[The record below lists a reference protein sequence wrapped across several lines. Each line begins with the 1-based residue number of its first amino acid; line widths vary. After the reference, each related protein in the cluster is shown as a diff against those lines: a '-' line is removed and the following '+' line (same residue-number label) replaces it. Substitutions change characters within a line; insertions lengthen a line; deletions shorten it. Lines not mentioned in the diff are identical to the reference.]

1 MEALSLLETLDL
13 DPAVRRALAAGIQSD
28 LNRLEQRL
36 QHDRFIIEKLKLELA
51 YLRRLRFGQK
61 SEGLK
66 GEQQDIFNDGLAE
79 DLGHI
84 SAQIDTLNSDPEE
97 TKTRKA
103 RARAGRQPLPDHLPR
118 IDHLHDLG
126 SCACGQ
132 CGQDLVKIGED
143 ITEQLDVE
151 PAKFTVHRHIR
162 PQYACRHC
170 ETVTAAPVDPALIDG
185 GMATPGLLAWI
196 MVSKFADHLPL
207 YRIEQI
213 ASRSGVPLA
222 QSTLGDWV
230 GRTGFHLTPLWE
242 ALKTRLL
249 SQSTIHADETPVHQ
263 LAPGKGKTHKSYL
276 WAYRSN
282 TLDQVPPIIVFD
294 YQTSRHGRHARN
306 FLGEWRGS
314 LCVDDYAG
322 YDKLFKT
329 DTDGAIPCI
338 EVGCMAHAR
347 RKFFDLH
354 VANESPMAAEAL
366 RYIQRLY
373 DVEADGKRM
382 SIQDRQALRLARSVP
397 LLESLHQFLK
407 NSRTKAADNG
417 ASAKAI
423 DYSLKRW
430 EALSR
435 YALTGNLPIDNNPVE
450 RSIRPVAIGKKN
462 WLFVGSERSGQRTAI
477 LQSLIGTAKLN
488 GIDPHAWLKNTLE
501 CIPVWPNQ
509 RIDDLLPIQGWEPR
523 QITSDPA
530 ASH

>member
-1 MEALSLLETLDL
+1 MEALSLLETLDI
-13 DPAVRRALAAGIQSD
+13 DPAVRRALVAGIQSD
-28 LNRLEQRL
+28 LDRLEQRI
-36 QHDRFIIEKLKLELA
+36 QHDRFLIEKLKLELA
-51 YLRRLRFGQK
+51 YLRRLRFGHN
-61 SEGLK
+61 SEGFK

-84 SAQIDTLNSDPEE
+84 AELIDTLSSDPDE

-103 RARAGRQPLPDHLPR
+103 RARAGRQPLPAHLPR
-118 IDHLHDLG
+118 IDHRHDLG

-151 PAKFTVHRHIR
+151 PATFTVHRHIR

-170 ETVTAAPVDPALIDG
+170 ETVTAAPVTPTLIDG

-249 SQSTIHADETPVHQ
+249 SQSIIHVDETPVQQ
-263 LAPGKGKTHKSYL
+263 LAPGKGKTHKSTL

-294 YQTSRHGRHARN
+294 YQISRHGRHARN

-322 YDKLFKT
+322 YDKLFKPAA
-329 DTDGAIPCI
+329 DGAIPCI

-354 VANESPMAAEAL
+354 AANESPMAAEAL

-373 DVEADGKRM
+373 EVEADAKMM
-382 SIQDRQALRLARSVP
+382 SVPERQALRLARSVP
-397 LLESLHQFLK
+397 LLASLHQLLK

-430 EALSR
+430 AALSR
-435 YALTGNLPIDNNPVE
+435 YALTGDLPIDNNPVE
-450 RSIRPVAIGKKN
+450 RTIRPVAIGKKN
-462 WLFVGSERSGQRTAI
+462 WLFVGSERSGQRAAI
-477 LQSLIGTAKLN
+477 IQSLIGTAKLN
-488 GIDPHAWLKNTLE
+488 GIDPYAWLKNTLA
-501 CIPVWPNQ
+501 CIPIWPHQ

-523 QITSDPA
+523 HNT
-530 ASH
+530 

>member
-1 MEALSLLETLDL
+1 MEALSLLEKLEI
-13 DPAVRRALAAGIQSD
+13 DPAVRRALVAGIQSD
-28 LNRLEQRL
+28 YDRLEQRI

-61 SEGLK
+61 SEALK

-79 DLGHI
+79 DIGHI
-84 SAQIDTLNSDPEE
+84 AELIDTLSADPEE
-97 TKTRKA
+97 KKTRKA

-151 PAKFTVHRHIR
+151 PAKFTVLRHIR

-170 ETVTAAPVDPALIDG
+170 ETVTAAPVAPALIDG

-242 ALKTRLL
+242 ALKKGLL
-249 SQSTIHADETPVHQ
+249 SQATIHVDETPVHQ

-366 RYIQRLY
+366 RYIQQLY
-373 DVEADGKRM
+373 AVEADAKRM
-382 SIQDRQALRLARSVP
+382 SVSERQALRLARSVP
-397 LLESLHQFLK
+397 LLASLQQFLTD
-407 NSRTKAADNG
+407 SRARAADNG

-435 YALTGNLPIDNNPVE
+435 YALTGDLPIDNNPVE

-462 WLFVGSERSGQRTAI
+462 WLFVGSERSGQRAAI
-477 LQSLIGTAKLN
+477 IQSLIGTAKLN
-488 GIDPHAWLKNTLE
+488 GIDPQAWLKNTLE
-501 CIPVWPNQ
+501 CIPVWPNH
-509 RIDDLLPIQGWEPR
+509 RIDDLIPIYGWEPR
-523 QITSDPA
+523 QIT
-530 ASH
+530 

>member
-61 SEGLK
+61 SEALK

-84 SAQIDTLNSDPEE
+84 AAQIDTLNSDPEE

-103 RARAGRQPLPDHLPR
+103 RTRAGRQPLPDHLPR
-118 IDHLHDLG
+118 IDHRHDLE

-170 ETVTAAPVDPALIDG
+170 ETVTAAPVAPALIEG
-185 GMATPGLLAWI
+185 GMATPGLLAWV

-222 QSTLGDWV
+222 QSTLGEWV

-242 ALKTRLL
+242 ALKNRLL
-249 SQSTIHADETPVHQ
+249 SQSIIHVDETPVHQ
-263 LAPGKGKTHKSYL
+263 LAPGKGKTHRSYL

-282 TLDQVPPIIVFD
+282 TLDPVPPIIVFD
-294 YQTSRHGRHARN
+294 DQTSRHGRHARN
-306 FLGEWRGS
+306 FLGAWRGS

-329 DTDGAIPCI
+329 DADGAIPCI

-354 VANESPMAAEAL
+354 VANDSPMAAEAL
-366 RYIQRLY
+366 RHIQRLY
-373 DVEADGKRM
+373 DVEEDAKRM
-382 SIQDRQALRLARSVP
+382 SVPERQVLRLARSVP

-435 YALTGNLPIDNNPVE
+435 YALTGDLPIDNNPVE

-462 WLFVGSERSGQRTAI
+462 WLFVGSERSGQRAAI
-477 LQSLIGTAKLN
+477 IQSLIGTAKLN
-488 GIDPHAWLKNTLE
+488 GIDPYAWLKNTLA
-501 CIPVWPNQ
+501 CIPVWPHH

-523 QITSDPA
+523 QIP
-530 ASH
+530 

>member
-61 SEGLK
+61 SEALK

-84 SAQIDTLNSDPEE
+84 AAQIDTLNSDPEE

-103 RARAGRQPLPDHLPR
+103 RTRAGRQPLPDHLPR
-118 IDHLHDLG
+118 IDHRHDLE

-170 ETVTAAPVDPALIDG
+170 ETVTAAPVAPALIEG
-185 GMATPGLLAWI
+185 GMATPGLLAWV

-222 QSTLGDWV
+222 QSTLGEWV
-230 GRTGFHLTPLWE
+230 GRTGFHLTPLWGG
-242 ALKTRLL
+242 LKTRLL
-249 SQSTIHADETPVHQ
+249 SQSTIHVDETPLQQ
-263 LAPGKGKTHKSYL
+263 LAPGKGKTHKAYL

-282 TLDQVPPIIVFD
+282 PLDQVPPIIVFD

-354 VANESPMAAEAL
+354 VANDSPMAAEAL
-366 RYIQRLY
+366 RHIQRLY
-373 DVEADGKRM
+373 DVEEDAKRM
-382 SIQDRQALRLARSVP
+382 SVPERQVLRLARSVP

-435 YALTGNLPIDNNPVE
+435 YALTGDLPIDNNPVE

-488 GIDPHAWLKNTLE
+488 GIDPYTWLKNTLE
-501 CIPVWPNQ
+501 CIPVWPNH
-509 RIDDLLPIQGWEPR
+509 RIDDLLPIYGWEPR
-523 QITSDPA
+523 QIT
-530 ASH
+530 